1 MIQWTA
7 EQEKAISFQSQGELL
22 VSAAAGSGKTAVLTE
37 RILRTCLEGSAA
49 LSELAVMTF
58 TDKAAVHMRRALEKK
73 IHERLAETED
83 SAEKEK
89 LRELV
94 KELPLAQI
102 STIHAFCLRL
112 IREYRHEL
120 SDEKGELLLDGHFS
134 VISGE
139 DLAQLKEE
147 VLDDMLHEAYSA
159 VAALE
164 KERHDAVLGKKAE
177 PATEKTDAS
186 EVSSERRAEADSPG
200 RTETALP
207 ETWAGDG
214 LLAQISLMQE
224 AGRATWLDSFALLSD
239 LLSGDKSDQGFREAL
254 LDFVEFLS
262 SLPDP
267 RDFCR
272 EAMASLL
279 AEAQDFCSG
288 AAAAEALTNLRKAAL
303 RAAQA
308 QDEIE
313 ALPYFAE
320 LMSPPA
326 KKSSQEKLDF
336 QTFYPML
343 LGFIKDVLTS
353 SVLQAGSD
361 VMSVQAGVS
370 VGIPLTE
377 SAIPQCNEGSPLDT
391 PTQAQAAAS
400 PIAERLSPSAQA
412 VAQSQAFVAAADSDS
427 SARRKIWNS
436 AVDEGKALQ
445 NWKTLSRNAKNEEK
459 NEFRQNFYHG
469 FGPLLNLLGLP
480 FSEAICKEFGLE
492 TAGGLFSQTVEEI
505 EEAARDAL
513 PLSARFLELAL
524 LFQQELLRRKLKRR
538 QIDFSDQEH
547 LALRLLRQPKVA
559 AAVSG
564 RIKEILIDE
573 YQDSSLLQEAMIQ
586 AIGARQ
592 IYMVGDIKQSIY
604 RFRHADPSLFGSK
617 LETFVAAEKLG
628 EHKINAAEPEASE
641 RLGTQLLQRNG
652 VKLLLNKNFRSAPRL
667 LLWINRFFASFL
679 TKESGQIDYDES
691 QALQPGRELQK
702 LNEEERKKFEPRL
715 ELRFLLKDEGPETS
729 KENPEPVP
737 ALIPEPLQKANPR
750 ALALLDTLLDLR
762 KAGWSYGD
770 IAVLCRTNARC
781 EEARQVLESCGLPYA
796 MGLTKVLISSVELRL
811 LQQLVAHLANF
822 ARDFPLAAVL
832 RSSLHGEPFQEDELF
847 KIAAFR
853 HVETTDLCD
862 DKDELEGESLPSA
875 LRPQF
880 FERFLAYAESGED
893 RKLRARCQAYLE
905 QYWQWRQMASVLPLA
920 DLLTRIVEQSHWL
933 ERLSALPYAGQR
945 LNDWESFISWTE
957 EFERLHGPDLANF
970 ARSLNEIRTQNL
982 AVEGLSRSAEEA
994 DAVKILTEHNA
1005 KGLEFPVVILYDLS
1019 SSLRS
1024 PGARQNFFRYR
1035 AEEGLA
1041 QLYLK
1046 EQPDGLRLIE
1056 GARSR
1061 AFRLHEDFAERSEDF
1076 RLLYVAMTRAEE
1088 RLILLGSSQTTKI
1101 DALAGQ
1107 SEAAVEEGR
1116 KRGGATSRL
1125 ALPPDFAQGT
1135 DNEFSLLA
1143 AWAAGELPGLPEA
1156 LRDLPSRGSFSLVK
1170 EDFRVSGVT
1179 LTQLLAELSPKLLGT
1194 AGVSAEQ
1201 ETAAG
1206 TGEKQPSELLHALS
1220 EDRVYYPEMAADLLT
1235 LRELLSPRLPH
1246 EELLNVPSKLTV
1258 SALSEA
1264 EREMATSL
1272 SAPLE
1277 GEGRL
1282 LDREESPAEAVLYP
1296 EAMQEMALLLRRPN
1310 ASLCTKPTDLRAQ
1323 VIKGGAAYGTLMH
1336 RIFQHLPVGTLREAE
1351 LKGELPQAFEH
1362 FLKDELRLSALS
1374 EEESEFAAT
1383 ALPQIRSFLRSEL
1396 TEELAAAEQ
1405 KAEPAWRELPFTLA
1419 VPARGLADPEG
1430 EITLV
1435 QGMIDLAFRS
1445 RGEIVLL
1452 DYKSDRLQGSRAE
1465 RDAELLRRYRLQL
1478 ACYAEAIRRIQGQKV
1493 GRILLWLIREGRAVD
1508 FSQEIHSELLF

>member
-37 RILRTCLEGSAA
+37 RILRTCLEGRAA

-83 SAEKEK
+83 SAEIEK

-164 KERHDAVLGKKAE
+164 KERHDAALGKKAE
-177 PATEKTDAS
+177 PATGKIDVS
-186 EVSSERRAEADSPG
+186 EVSSEKRAEADSPG

-207 ETWAGDG
+207 ATWAGDG

-267 RDFCR
+267 RDFCH

-320 LMSPPA
+320 LMLPPA

-343 LGFIKDVLTS
+343 LGFINDVL
-353 SVLQAGSD
+353 
-361 VMSVQAGVS
+361 
-370 VGIPLTE
+370 
-377 SAIPQCNEGSPLDT
+377 NSP
-391 PTQAQAAAS
+391 
-400 PIAERLSPSAQA
+400 
-412 VAQSQAFVAAADSDS
+412 VAHSQASAEAADSN
-427 SARRKIWNS
+427 SAPRRNVWNS

-628 EHKINAAEPEASE
+628 EHKINAAEQEASE
-641 RLGTQLLQRNG
+641 RPVTQPLQRTG

-893 RKLRARCQAYLE
+893 RELRARCQAYLE

-1024 PGARQNFFRYR
+1024 PRARQNFFRYR

-1088 RLILLGSSQTTKI
+1088 RLILLGSGQTTKI

-1125 ALPPDFAQGT
+1125 ALPPEFAQRT

-1206 TGEKQPSELLHALS
+1206 TGDKQPSELLRALP
-1220 EDRVYYPEMAADLLT
+1220 EDRVYYPETAADLLT
-1235 LRELLSPRLPH
+1235 LRELLSPRLPR
-1246 EELLNVPSKLTV
+1246 EELMNVPSKLTV

-1264 EREMATSL
+1264 ERETAISL

-1383 ALPQIRSFLRSEL
+1383 ALPQIRSFLCSEL
-1396 TEELAAAEQ
+1396 AAEIAAAEQ

-1430 EITLV
+1430 EIALV

-1478 ACYAEAIRRIQGQKV
+1478 AYYAEAIRRIQGQKV

>member
-7 EQEKAISFQSQGELL
+7 EQEKAISFLSQGELL

-37 RILRTCLEGSAA
+37 RILRTCLEGRAA

-164 KERHDAVLGKKAE
+164 KERHDAALGKKAE

-186 EVSSERRAEADSPG
+186 EVSSERGAEADSPG
-200 RTETALP
+200 RTEMAP
-207 ETWAGDG
+207 PATWAGDG
-214 LLAQISLMQE
+214 LLAQMSLMQE

-272 EAMASLL
+272 EAMASLI

-343 LGFIKDVLTS
+343 LGFINDVL
-353 SVLQAGSD
+353 
-361 VMSVQAGVS
+361 
-370 VGIPLTE
+370 
-377 SAIPQCNEGSPLDT
+377 NSP
-391 PTQAQAAAS
+391 
-400 PIAERLSPSAQA
+400 
-412 VAQSQAFVAAADSDS
+412 VAHSQAFVAAADSDS

-459 NEFRQNFYHG
+459 NEFRQNFYQG

-628 EHKINAAEPEASE
+628 EHKINAAEQEASE
-641 RLGTQLLQRNG
+641 RPVTQPLQRTG

-880 FERFLAYAESGED
+880 FERFLAYAENGED
-893 RKLRARCQAYLE
+893 RELRARCQAYLE
-905 QYWQWRQMASVLPLA
+905 QYRQWRQMASVLPLA

-1024 PGARQNFFRYR
+1024 PRARQNFFRYR

-1088 RLILLGSSQTTKI
+1088 RLILLGSGQTTKI
-1101 DALAGQ
+1101 EELAGQ

-1116 KRGGATSRL
+1116 KRGGTTSRL
-1125 ALPPDFAQGT
+1125 ALTPEFAQGT
-1135 DNEFSLLA
+1135 DSEFSLLA
-1143 AWAAGELPGLPEA
+1143 AWASGEMPGLPEA
-1156 LRDLPSRGSFSLVK
+1156 LRELPSRGSFSLVK

-1201 ETAAG
+1201 ETAAEA
-1206 TGEKQPSELLHALS
+1206 GEKQPSELLYALS
-1220 EDRVYYPEMAADLLT
+1220 EDRVYYPETAADLLT

-1351 LKGELPQAFEH
+1351 LKGELPQAFER

-1396 TEELAAAEQ
+1396 AGELAAAEQ

-1452 DYKSDRLQGSRAE
+1452 DYKSDRLRGSRAE

-1478 ACYAEAIRRIQGQKV
+1478 ACYAEAIRCIQGQKV

>member
-37 RILRTCLEGSAA
+37 RILRTCLEGRAA

-58 TDKAAVHMRRALEKK
+58 TDKAAVHMRRALEKN

-83 SAEKEK
+83 SAEREK

-139 DLAQLKEE
+139 DLGQLKEE
-147 VLDDMLHEAYSA
+147 VLDDILHEAYSA

-164 KERHDAVLGKKAE
+164 KERHDAALGKKAE
-177 PATEKTDAS
+177 PATGKTDAC
-186 EVSSERRAEADSPG
+186 EVSSERGAEADSPG
-200 RTETALP
+200 RTEMAP
-207 ETWAGDG
+207 PATWAGDG

-272 EAMASLL
+272 EAMASLI

-343 LGFIKDVLTS
+343 LGFINDVL
-353 SVLQAGSD
+353 
-361 VMSVQAGVS
+361 
-370 VGIPLTE
+370 
-377 SAIPQCNEGSPLDT
+377 NSP
-391 PTQAQAAAS
+391 
-400 PIAERLSPSAQA
+400 
-412 VAQSQAFVAAADSDS
+412 VAHSQASAAAADSDS

-459 NEFRQNFYHG
+459 NEFRQNFYQG

-628 EHKINAAEPEASE
+628 EHKINAAEQEASE
-641 RLGTQLLQRNG
+641 RPVTQPLQRTG

-893 RKLRARCQAYLE
+893 RELRARCQAYLE

-1019 SSLRS
+1019 SSLRR

-1101 DALAGQ
+1101 EELAGQ

-1220 EDRVYYPEMAADLLT
+1220 EDRVYYPETAADLLT

-1264 EREMATSL
+1264 ERETATSL

-1452 DYKSDRLQGSRAE
+1452 DYKSDRLRGSRAE

>member
-1 MIQWTA
+1 MIAWTA

-37 RILRTCLEGSAA
+37 RILRTCLEGKAA

-83 SAEKEK
+83 SAEREK

-134 VISGE
+134 VISDE
-139 DLAQLKEE
+139 ELAQLKEE
-147 VLDDMLHEAYSA
+147 VLDDILHEAYSA

-164 KERHDAVLGKKAE
+164 KERHDAAAGEKAVTATGKLE
-177 PATEKTDAS
+177 IS
-186 EVSSERRAEADSPG
+186 EISSERSTEADSPG

-207 ETWAGDG
+207 ATWAEDG
-214 LLAQISLMQE
+214 LLAQMNLMQE
-224 AGRATWLDSFALLSD
+224 AGREAWLDSFALLSD
-239 LLSGDKSDQGFREAL
+239 LLSSDKSDQGFRETIL
-254 LDFVEFLS
+254 NFVEFLS
-262 SLPDP
+262 SLPDSGV
-267 RDFCR
+267 FCR
-272 EAMASLL
+272 EAMASLR

-288 AAAAEALTNLRKAAL
+288 AAAGEALTNLRQVAL

-320 LMSPPA
+320 LMSPPV
-326 KKSSQEKLDF
+326 KKTSQEKLAF
-336 QTFYPML
+336 QTCYPML
-343 LGFIKDVLTS
+343 IGFINDVL
-353 SVLQAGSD
+353 
-361 VMSVQAGVS
+361 
-370 VGIPLTE
+370 
-377 SAIPQCNEGSPLDT
+377 NSP
-391 PTQAQAAAS
+391 
-400 PIAERLSPSAQA
+400 
-412 VAQSQAFVAAADSDS
+412 VARSQASAAAADSNS
-427 SARRKIWNS
+427 AARRKVWNS
-436 AVDEGKALQ
+436 AVAKGKALQ

-459 NEFRQNFYHG
+459 NEFRQNFYQG
-469 FGPLLNLLGLP
+469 FGPLLNFLGLP
-480 FSEAICKEFGLE
+480 FSDGICKEFGLE
-492 TAGGLFSQTVEEI
+492 KNDSLFSQTVEEI
-505 EEAARDAL
+505 EKEAREAL
-513 PLSARFLELAL
+513 PLAARFLELAL

-547 LALRLLRQPKVA
+547 FALRLLRQPKVA

-586 AIGARQ
+586 AIGARN

-604 RFRHADPSLFGSK
+604 RFRHADPSLFGGK
-617 LETFVAAEKLG
+617 LEVFRPADQAGDNRKNTAES
-628 EHKINAAEPEASE
+628 EASE
-641 RLGTQLLQRNG
+641 RPAALPLQEAG

-702 LNEEERKKFEPRL
+702 LNEEDRKKFEPRL
-715 ELRFLLKDEGPETS
+715 ELRFLLKDEGPEPS
-729 KENPEPVP
+729 GKNPESVSR
-737 ALIPEPLQKANPR
+737 LIPESLQKANPR
-750 ALALLDTLLDLR
+750 VLTLLDTLLDLR
-762 KAGWSYGD
+762 EAGWSYGD

-796 MGLTKVLISSVELRL
+796 MGLTKVLLSSVELRL

-853 HVETTDLCD
+853 HVETTDLFETAD
-862 DKDELEGESLPSA
+862 GNESEPLSSA
-875 LRPQF
+875 LRPKF
-880 FERFLAYAESGED
+880 FERFLDYAESGED
-893 RKLRARCQAYLE
+893 RELRGRCRAYLE
-905 QYWQWRQMASVLPLA
+905 QYQQWRQMASVLPLA

-970 ARSLNEIRTQNL
+970 ARSLNEIRTQKL
-982 AVEGLSRSAEEA
+982 DVKGLSRSAEET

-1019 SSLRS
+1019 SSSGS
-1024 PGARQNFFRYR
+1024 PRASQNFFRYR

-1046 EQPDGLRLIE
+1046 EEPEGLRLIE

-1061 AFRLHEDFAERSEDF
+1061 AFRQHEAFARRSEDF

-1088 RLILLGSSQTTKI
+1088 RLILLGSEETTKI
-1101 DALAGQ
+1101 EDLAGQ
-1107 SEAAVEEGR
+1107 SEAAVEESR
-1116 KRGGATSRL
+1116 KLSGAASPFL
-1125 ALPPDFAQGT
+1125 LLPDFVQGT

-1143 AWAAGELPGLPEA
+1143 AWVSGEMPGLPEA
-1156 LRDLPSRGSFSLVK
+1156 LRELPEKEAFCLEK
-1170 EDFRVSGVT
+1170 EDFRVSGMT
-1179 LTQLLAELSPKLLGT
+1179 LTQLLAKLSPKLPGA

-1201 ETAAG
+1201 KTTEEA
-1206 TGEKQPSELLHALS
+1206 GEKQPSEFLRALP
-1220 EDRVYYPEMAADLLT
+1220 EDRVYYPETAVDLFT
-1235 LRELLSPRLPH
+1235 LKDLLSPRLPH
-1246 EELLNVPSKLTV
+1246 EDLMNVPSKLTV
-1258 SALSEA
+1258 SVLSEA
-1264 EREMATSL
+1264 ERETATSL

-1282 LDREESPAEAVLYP
+1282 LDREESPAEAALYP
-1296 EAMQEMALLLRRPN
+1296 EAMQEMALLLRRPGV
-1310 ASLCTKPTDLRAQ
+1310 KPNTAKRL
-1323 VIKGGAAYGTLMH
+1323 GGAAFGTLMH
-1336 RIFQHLPVGTLREAE
+1336 RIFQHLPVGALREAE
-1351 LKGELPQAFEH
+1351 LKGELPQAFER
-1362 FLKDELRLSALS
+1362 FLMEELRLSALS
-1374 EEESEFAAT
+1374 EEESEFAVT

-1396 TEELAAAEQ
+1396 AEELADAEQ
-1405 KAEPAWRELPFTLA
+1405 EAEPAWRELPFTLA

-1452 DYKSDRLQGSRAE
+1452 DYKSDRLQGSRVE

-1478 ACYAEAIRRIQGQKV
+1478 AYYAEAIRRIQGQKV
-1493 GRILLWLIREGRAVD
+1493 GRILLWLIREGRVVD
-1508 FSQEIHSELLF
+1508 FSQELHSEPLF

>member
-37 RILRTCLEGSAA
+37 RILRTCLEGRAA

-83 SAEKEK
+83 SAEIEK

-147 VLDDMLHEAYSA
+147 VLDDILHEAYSA

-164 KERHDAVLGKKAE
+164 KERHDAASWKKAE
-177 PATEKTDAS
+177 AATGKTEIS
-186 EVSSERRAEADSPG
+186 EVSSEKRAEADSPG
-200 RTETALP
+200 RTEMAP
-207 ETWAGDG
+207 PATWAGDG
-214 LLAQISLMQE
+214 LLAQMSLMQE

-343 LGFIKDVLTS
+343 LGFINDVL
-353 SVLQAGSD
+353 
-361 VMSVQAGVS
+361 
-370 VGIPLTE
+370 
-377 SAIPQCNEGSPLDT
+377 NSP
-391 PTQAQAAAS
+391 
-400 PIAERLSPSAQA
+400 
-412 VAQSQAFVAAADSDS
+412 VAHSQAFVAAADSDS

-459 NEFRQNFYHG
+459 NEFRQNFYQG

-628 EHKINAAEPEASE
+628 EHKINAAEQEASE
-641 RLGTQLLQRNG
+641 RPVIQPLQRTG

-796 MGLTKVLISSVELRL
+796 MGLTKILISSVELRL

-853 HVETTDLCD
+853 QVETTDLCD
-862 DKDELEGESLPSA
+862 DKDEREGESLPSA

-880 FERFLAYAESGED
+880 FERFLAYAASGED
-893 RKLRARCQAYLE
+893 RELRARCQAYLE
-905 QYWQWRQMASVLPLA
+905 QYWQWRKMASVLPLA

-1019 SSLRS
+1019 SSLRR

-1088 RLILLGSSQTTKI
+1088 RLILLGSGQTTKI
-1101 DALAGQ
+1101 EELAGQ

-1125 ALPPDFAQGT
+1125 ALPPEFAQRT

-1143 AWAAGELPGLPEA
+1143 AWAAGEMPGLPEA

-1220 EDRVYYPEMAADLLT
+1220 EDRVYYPETAADLLT

-1264 EREMATSL
+1264 ERETATSL

-1452 DYKSDRLQGSRAE
+1452 DYKSDRLRGSRAE

>member
-37 RILRTCLEGSAA
+37 RILRTCLEGRAA

-83 SAEKEK
+83 SAEREK

-120 SDEKGELLLDGHFS
+120 SDEKGELLLGGHFS

-164 KERHDAVLGKKAE
+164 KERHDAALGKKAE
-177 PATEKTDAS
+177 PATEKTDPS
-186 EVSSERRAEADSPG
+186 EVSSEKRAEADSPG
-200 RTETALP
+200 RTEMAP
-207 ETWAGDG
+207 PATWAGDG
-214 LLAQISLMQE
+214 LLAQMSLMQE

-343 LGFIKDVLTS
+343 LGFINDVL
-353 SVLQAGSD
+353 
-361 VMSVQAGVS
+361 
-370 VGIPLTE
+370 
-377 SAIPQCNEGSPLDT
+377 NSP
-391 PTQAQAAAS
+391 
-400 PIAERLSPSAQA
+400 
-412 VAQSQAFVAAADSDS
+412 VAHSQAFVAAADSDS

-459 NEFRQNFYHG
+459 NEFRQNFYQG

-628 EHKINAAEPEASE
+628 EHKINAAEQEASE
-641 RLGTQLLQRNG
+641 RPVIQPLQRTG

-796 MGLTKVLISSVELRL
+796 MGLTKILISSVELRL

-862 DKDELEGESLPSA
+862 DKDEREGESLPSA

-880 FERFLAYAESGED
+880 FERFLAYAASGED
-893 RKLRARCQAYLE
+893 RELRARCQAYLE

-1019 SSLRS
+1019 SSLRR

-1088 RLILLGSSQTTKI
+1088 RLILLGSGQTTKI
-1101 DALAGQ
+1101 EELAGQ

-1179 LTQLLAELSPKLLGT
+1179 LTQLLAELSPKLLRT

-1206 TGEKQPSELLHALS
+1206 AGEKQPSELIPALP
-1220 EDRVYYPEMAADLLT
+1220 EDRVYYPETAADLLT
-1235 LRELLSPRLPH
+1235 LRELISPRLPH
-1246 EELLNVPSKLTV
+1246 EELMNVPSKLTV

-1264 EREMATSL
+1264 ERETATSL

-1452 DYKSDRLQGSRAE
+1452 DYKSDRLRGSRAE

>member
-1 MIQWTA
+1 
-7 EQEKAISFQSQGELL
+7 
-22 VSAAAGSGKTAVLTE
+22 
-37 RILRTCLEGSAA
+37 
-49 LSELAVMTF
+49 
-58 TDKAAVHMRRALEKK
+58 
-73 IHERLAETED
+73 
-83 SAEKEK
+83 
-89 LRELV
+89 
-94 KELPLAQI
+94 
-102 STIHAFCLRL
+102 
-112 IREYRHEL
+112 
-120 SDEKGELLLDGHFS
+120 
-134 VISGE
+134 
-139 DLAQLKEE
+139 
-147 VLDDMLHEAYSA
+147 
-159 VAALE
+159 
-164 KERHDAVLGKKAE
+164 
-177 PATEKTDAS
+177 
-186 EVSSERRAEADSPG
+186 
-200 RTETALP
+200 
-207 ETWAGDG
+207 
-214 LLAQISLMQE
+214 
-224 AGRATWLDSFALLSD
+224 
-239 LLSGDKSDQGFREAL
+239 
-254 LDFVEFLS
+254 
-262 SLPDP
+262 
-267 RDFCR
+267 
-272 EAMASLL
+272 
-279 AEAQDFCSG
+279 
-288 AAAAEALTNLRKAAL
+288 
-303 RAAQA
+303 
-308 QDEIE
+308 
-313 ALPYFAE
+313 
-320 LMSPPA
+320 
-326 KKSSQEKLDF
+326 
-336 QTFYPML
+336 
-343 LGFIKDVLTS
+343 
-353 SVLQAGSD
+353 
-361 VMSVQAGVS
+361 
-370 VGIPLTE
+370 
-377 SAIPQCNEGSPLDT
+377 
-391 PTQAQAAAS
+391 
-400 PIAERLSPSAQA
+400 
-412 VAQSQAFVAAADSDS
+412 
-427 SARRKIWNS
+427 
-436 AVDEGKALQ
+436 
-445 NWKTLSRNAKNEEK
+445 
-459 NEFRQNFYHG
+459 
-469 FGPLLNLLGLP
+469 
-480 FSEAICKEFGLE
+480 
-492 TAGGLFSQTVEEI
+492 
-505 EEAARDAL
+505 
-513 PLSARFLELAL
+513 
-524 LFQQELLRRKLKRR
+524 
-538 QIDFSDQEH
+538 
-547 LALRLLRQPKVA
+547 
-559 AAVSG
+559 
-564 RIKEILIDE
+564 
-573 YQDSSLLQEAMIQ
+573 
-586 AIGARQ
+586 
-592 IYMVGDIKQSIY
+592 
-604 RFRHADPSLFGSK
+604 
-617 LETFVAAEKLG
+617 
-628 EHKINAAEPEASE
+628 
-641 RLGTQLLQRNG
+641 
-652 VKLLLNKNFRSAPRL
+652 
-667 LLWINRFFASFL
+667 
-679 TKESGQIDYDES
+679 
-691 QALQPGRELQK
+691 
-702 LNEEERKKFEPRL
+702 
-715 ELRFLLKDEGPETS
+715 
-729 KENPEPVP
+729 
-737 ALIPEPLQKANPR
+737 
-750 ALALLDTLLDLR
+750 
-762 KAGWSYGD
+762 
-770 IAVLCRTNARC
+770 
-781 EEARQVLESCGLPYA
+781 

-893 RKLRARCQAYLE
+893 RELRARCQAYLE

-1019 SSLRS
+1019 SSLRR

-1088 RLILLGSSQTTKI
+1088 RLILLGSGQTTKI
-1101 DALAGQ
+1101 EELAGQ

-1125 ALPPDFAQGT
+1125 ALPPEFAQRT

-1143 AWAAGELPGLPEA
+1143 AWAAGEMPGLPEA

-1220 EDRVYYPEMAADLLT
+1220 EDRVYYPETAADLLT

-1246 EELLNVPSKLTV
+1246 EELMNVPSKLTV

-1264 EREMATSL
+1264 ERETAISL

-1282 LDREESPAEAVLYP
+1282 LDREESPVEAALYP

-1351 LKGELPQAFEH
+1351 LKGELPQAFER

-1383 ALPQIRSFLRSEL
+1383 ALLQIRSFLRSEL
-1396 TEELAAAEQ
+1396 AGELAAAEQ

-1452 DYKSDRLQGSRAE
+1452 DYKSDRLRGSRAE

>member
-37 RILRTCLEGSAA
+37 RILRTCLEGRAA

-139 DLAQLKEE
+139 DLTQLKEE

-164 KERHDAVLGKKAE
+164 KERHDAALGKKAE

-186 EVSSERRAEADSPG
+186 EVSSEKRAKADSPG

-207 ETWAGDG
+207 ATWAKDG
-214 LLAQISLMQE
+214 LLAQMSLMQE
-224 AGRATWLDSFALLSD
+224 AGRETWLDSFALLSD

-267 RDFCR
+267 KDFCR
-272 EAMASLL
+272 EAMASLR

-288 AAAAEALTNLRKAAL
+288 AAAAEALMNLRKAAL

-308 QDEIE
+308 RDKIE
-313 ALPYFAE
+313 ALPYFTE

-343 LGFIKDVLTS
+343 LGFINDVL
-353 SVLQAGSD
+353 
-361 VMSVQAGVS
+361 
-370 VGIPLTE
+370 
-377 SAIPQCNEGSPLDT
+377 NSP
-391 PTQAQAAAS
+391 
-400 PIAERLSPSAQA
+400 
-412 VAQSQAFVAAADSDS
+412 VAHSQAFVAAADSDS

-459 NEFRQNFYHG
+459 NEFRQNFYQG

-492 TAGGLFSQTVEEI
+492 TAGGLFSQTIEEI

-524 LFQQELLRRKLKRR
+524 LFQKELLRRKLKRR

-628 EHKINAAEPEASE
+628 EHKINAAEQEASE
-641 RLGTQLLQRNG
+641 RPVTQPLQRTG

-702 LNEEERKKFEPRL
+702 LNEEERKKFEPRF

-893 RKLRARCQAYLE
+893 RELRARCQAYLE

-1019 SSLRS
+1019 SSLRR

-1088 RLILLGSSQTTKI
+1088 RLILLGSGQTTKI
-1101 DALAGQ
+1101 EELAGQ

-1125 ALPPDFAQGT
+1125 ALPPEFAQGT

-1156 LRDLPSRGSFSLVK
+1156 LRDLPSRGTFYLVK

-1220 EDRVYYPEMAADLLT
+1220 EDRVYYPETAVDLLT

-1246 EELLNVPSKLTV
+1246 EEFLNVPSKLTV

-1264 EREMATSL
+1264 ERETATSL

-1310 ASLCTKPTDLRAQ
+1310 ASLCTKLTDLRAQ

-1351 LKGELPQAFEH
+1351 LKGELPQAFDR

-1396 TEELAAAEQ
+1396 AEELAAAEQ

-1445 RGEIVLL
+1445 RGEIVLI

-1508 FSQEIHSELLF
+1508 FSQEIYSEQLF

>member
-37 RILRTCLEGSAA
+37 RILRTCLEGRAA

-83 SAEKEK
+83 SAEIEK

-164 KERHDAVLGKKAE
+164 KERHDAASWKKAE
-177 PATEKTDAS
+177 AATGKTEIS
-186 EVSSERRAEADSPG
+186 EVSSEKRAEADSPG
-200 RTETALP
+200 RTEMAP
-207 ETWAGDG
+207 PATWAGDG
-214 LLAQISLMQE
+214 LLAQMSLMQE

-239 LLSGDKSDQGFREAL
+239 LLSGDKSDQDFREAL

-343 LGFIKDVLTS
+343 LGFINDVL
-353 SVLQAGSD
+353 
-361 VMSVQAGVS
+361 
-370 VGIPLTE
+370 
-377 SAIPQCNEGSPLDT
+377 NSP
-391 PTQAQAAAS
+391 
-400 PIAERLSPSAQA
+400 
-412 VAQSQAFVAAADSDS
+412 VAHSQAFVAAADSDS

-459 NEFRQNFYHG
+459 NEFRQNFYQG
-469 FGPLLNLLGLP
+469 FGPLLNFLGLP
-480 FSEAICKEFGLE
+480 FSDGICKEFGLE
-492 TAGGLFSQTVEEI
+492 KTDSLFSQTVEEI
-505 EEAARDAL
+505 EKAAREAL

-547 LALRLLRQPKVA
+547 LALHLLRQPKVA

-586 AIGARQ
+586 AIGARN

-604 RFRHADPSLFGSK
+604 RFRHADPSLFGGK
-617 LETFVAAEKLG
+617 LEAFRPADQAGDKRKTTAES
-628 EHKINAAEPEASE
+628 EASE
-641 RLGTQLLQRNG
+641 RPAAQPLQEAG

-679 TKESGQIDYDES
+679 TKESGQIYYDES

-702 LNEEERKKFEPRL
+702 LNEEDRKKFEPRL
-715 ELRFLLKDEGPETS
+715 ELRFLLKDEGPEIS

-762 KAGWSYGD
+762 EAGWSYGD

-781 EEARQVLESCGLPYA
+781 EETRQVLESCGLPYA
-796 MGLTKVLISSVELRL
+796 MGITKVLLSSVELRL

-893 RKLRARCQAYLE
+893 RELRARCQAYLE

-957 EFERLHGPDLANF
+957 EFESLHGPDLANF

-1019 SSLRS
+1019 SSLRR

-1088 RLILLGSSQTTKI
+1088 RLILLGSEQ
-1101 DALAGQ
+1101 ARMCEELAGQ
-1107 SEAAVEEGR
+1107 SEAAVEESR
-1116 KRGGATSRL
+1116 KLSGAASL
-1125 ALPPDFAQGT
+1125 FVLSPDFVQGT

-1143 AWAAGELPGLPEA
+1143 AWASRELPGLPEA
-1156 LRDLPSRGSFSLVK
+1156 LRELPEKEAFCLEK
-1170 EDFRVSGVT
+1170 EDFRVSGMT
-1179 LTQLLAELSPKLLGT
+1179 LTQLLAKLSPKLPVA

-1201 ETAAG
+1201 KTTEEA
-1206 TGEKQPSELLHALS
+1206 GEKQPSELLRALP
-1220 EDRVYYPEMAADLLT
+1220 EDRVYYPETAVDLFT
-1235 LRELLSPRLPH
+1235 LKDLLSPRLPH
-1246 EELLNVPSKLTV
+1246 EELMNVPSKLTV
-1258 SALSEA
+1258 SVLSEA
-1264 EREMATSL
+1264 ERETATSL

-1282 LDREESPAEAVLYP
+1282 LDREESPAEAALYP
-1296 EAMQEMALLLRRPN
+1296 EAMQEMALLLRRPGVKAN
-1310 ASLCTKPTDLRAQ
+1310 TAKRL
-1323 VIKGGAAYGTLMH
+1323 GGAAYGTLMH
-1336 RIFQHLPVGTLREAE
+1336 RVFQHLPVGILREAE
-1351 LKGELPQAFEH
+1351 LKGELPQAFDR

-1383 ALPQIRSFLRSEL
+1383 ALPQIRGFLRSEL
-1396 TEELAAAEQ
+1396 AEELAAAEQ

-1452 DYKSDRLQGSRAE
+1452 DYKSDRLRGSRAE

>member
-37 RILRTCLEGSAA
+37 RILRTCLEGRAA

-83 SAEKEK
+83 SAEREK

-120 SDEKGELLLDGHFS
+120 SDEKGELLLGGHFS

-147 VLDDMLHEAYSA
+147 VLDDILHEAYSA

-164 KERHDAVLGKKAE
+164 KERHDAASWKKAE
-177 PATEKTDAS
+177 AATGKTEIS
-186 EVSSERRAEADSPG
+186 EVSSEKRAEADSPG
-200 RTETALP
+200 RTEMAP
-207 ETWAGDG
+207 PATWAGDG
-214 LLAQISLMQE
+214 LLAQMSLMQE

-343 LGFIKDVLTS
+343 LGFINDVLTS

-377 SAIPQCNEGSPLDT
+377 SAIPQCNEGSSFQ
-391 PTQAQAAAS
+391 TQAS
-400 PIAERLSPSAQA
+400 
-412 VAQSQAFVAAADSDS
+412 V
-427 SARRKIWNS
+427 ARRKVWNS

-459 NEFRQNFYHG
+459 NEFRQIFYQG

-492 TAGGLFSQTVEEI
+492 TACGLFSQTVEEI

-628 EHKINAAEPEASE
+628 EHKINAAEQEASE
-641 RLGTQLLQRNG
+641 RPVTQPLQRTG

-905 QYWQWRQMASVLPLA
+905 QYWQWRQMASVLPLT

-945 LNDWESFISWTE
+945 LNDWESFISWTK

-1019 SSLRS
+1019 SSLRR
-1024 PGARQNFFRYR
+1024 PGASQNFFRYR

-1088 RLILLGSSQTTKI
+1088 RLILLGSSQTTKVEE
-1101 DALAGQ
+1101 LAGQ

-1116 KRGGATSRL
+1116 KRGGTTSRL
-1125 ALPPDFAQGT
+1125 ALTPEFAQRT

-1143 AWAAGELPGLPEA
+1143 AWASGEMPGLPEA
-1156 LRDLPSRGSFSLVK
+1156 LCELPSRGSFSLVK

-1220 EDRVYYPEMAADLLT
+1220 EDRVYYPETAVDLLT

-1264 EREMATSL
+1264 ERETATSL

-1336 RIFQHLPVGTLREAE
+1336 RIFQHLPVGTLRESE
-1351 LKGELPQAFEH
+1351 LKGELPQAFER

-1396 TEELAAAEQ
+1396 AGELAAAEQ

-1452 DYKSDRLQGSRAE
+1452 DYKSDRLQGSRAQ

>member
-37 RILRTCLEGSAA
+37 RILRTCLEGRAA

-83 SAEKEK
+83 SAEIEK

-164 KERHDAVLGKKAE
+164 KERHDAALGKKAE

-343 LGFIKDVLTS
+343 LGFINDVL
-353 SVLQAGSD
+353 
-361 VMSVQAGVS
+361 
-370 VGIPLTE
+370 
-377 SAIPQCNEGSPLDT
+377 NSP
-391 PTQAQAAAS
+391 
-400 PIAERLSPSAQA
+400 
-412 VAQSQAFVAAADSDS
+412 VAHSQAFVAAADSDS

-459 NEFRQNFYHG
+459 NEFRQNFYQG

-505 EEAARDAL
+505 EEAAWDAL

-586 AIGARQ
+586 AIGARN

-604 RFRHADPSLFGSK
+604 RFRHADPSLFGGK
-617 LETFVAAEKLG
+617 LEVFRPADQAGDNRKNTAES
-628 EHKINAAEPEASE
+628 EASE
-641 RLGTQLLQRNG
+641 RPAALPLQEAG
-652 VKLLLNKNFRSAPRL
+652 VKLLLNKNFRSASRL
-667 LLWINRFFASFL
+667 LFWINRFFASFL

-893 RKLRARCQAYLE
+893 RELRARCQAYLE

-1206 TGEKQPSELLHALS
+1206 TGEKQPSELIHALS

-1264 EREMATSL
+1264 KREMATSL

-1351 LKGELPQAFEH
+1351 LKGELPQAFER

-1396 TEELAAAEQ
+1396 AGELAAAEQ

-1452 DYKSDRLQGSRAE
+1452 DYKSDRLRGSRAE

>member
-37 RILRTCLEGSAA
+37 RILRTCLEGRAA

-83 SAEKEK
+83 SAEIEK

-164 KERHDAVLGKKAE
+164 KERHDAASWKKAE
-177 PATEKTDAS
+177 AATGKTEIS
-186 EVSSERRAEADSPG
+186 EVSSEKRAEADSPG
-200 RTETALP
+200 RTEMAP
-207 ETWAGDG
+207 PATWAGDG
-214 LLAQISLMQE
+214 LLAQMSLMQE

-239 LLSGDKSDQGFREAL
+239 LLSGDKSDQDFREAL

-343 LGFIKDVLTS
+343 LGFINDVL
-353 SVLQAGSD
+353 
-361 VMSVQAGVS
+361 
-370 VGIPLTE
+370 
-377 SAIPQCNEGSPLDT
+377 NSP
-391 PTQAQAAAS
+391 
-400 PIAERLSPSAQA
+400 
-412 VAQSQAFVAAADSDS
+412 VAHSQAFVAAADSDS

-459 NEFRQNFYHG
+459 NEFRQNFYQG

-628 EHKINAAEPEASE
+628 EHKINAAEQEASE
-641 RLGTQLLQRNG
+641 RPVTQPLQRTS

-667 LLWINRFFASFL
+667 LFWINRFFASFL

-702 LNEEERKKFEPRL
+702 RNEEERKKFEPRL

-893 RKLRARCQAYLE
+893 RELRARCQAYLE

-957 EFERLHGPDLANF
+957 EFESLHGPDLANF

-1019 SSLRS
+1019 SSLRR

-1088 RLILLGSSQTTKI
+1088 RLILLGSGQTTKI
-1101 DALAGQ
+1101 EELAGQ

-1125 ALPPDFAQGT
+1125 ALPPEFAQRT

-1143 AWAAGELPGLPEA
+1143 AWAAGEMPGLPEA

-1220 EDRVYYPEMAADLLT
+1220 EDRVYYPETAADLLT

-1282 LDREESPAEAVLYP
+1282 LDREESPAEAALYP

-1351 LKGELPQAFEH
+1351 LKGELPQAFER

-1396 TEELAAAEQ
+1396 AGELAAAEQ

-1452 DYKSDRLQGSRAE
+1452 DYKSDRLRGSRAE

>member
-37 RILRTCLEGSAA
+37 RILRTCLEGRAA

-164 KERHDAVLGKKAE
+164 KERHDAALGKKAE

-186 EVSSERRAEADSPG
+186 EVSSEKRAEADSPG
-200 RTETALP
+200 RTEMAP
-207 ETWAGDG
+207 PATWAGDG
-214 LLAQISLMQE
+214 LLAQMSLMQE

-343 LGFIKDVLTS
+343 LGFINDVL
-353 SVLQAGSD
+353 
-361 VMSVQAGVS
+361 
-370 VGIPLTE
+370 
-377 SAIPQCNEGSPLDT
+377 NSP
-391 PTQAQAAAS
+391 
-400 PIAERLSPSAQA
+400 
-412 VAQSQAFVAAADSDS
+412 VAHSQAFVAAADSDS

-459 NEFRQNFYHG
+459 NEFRQNFYQG

-573 YQDSSLLQEAMIQ
+573 YQDSSFLQEAMIQ

-628 EHKINAAEPEASE
+628 EHKINAAEQEASE
-641 RLGTQLLQRNG
+641 RPVTQPLQRTG

-796 MGLTKVLISSVELRL
+796 MGLTKVLLSSVELRL
-811 LQQLVAHLANF
+811 LQQFVAHLANF

-853 HVETTDLCD
+853 QVETTDLSD
-862 DKDELEGESLPSA
+862 TADRNESEPLPSA

-893 RKLRARCQAYLE
+893 RELRARCQAYLE
-905 QYWQWRQMASVLPLA
+905 QYRQWRQMASVLPLA

-1024 PGARQNFFRYR
+1024 PRARQNFFRYR

-1088 RLILLGSSQTTKI
+1088 RLILLGSGQTTKI
-1101 DALAGQ
+1101 EELAGQ

-1116 KRGGATSRL
+1116 KRGGTTSRL
-1125 ALPPDFAQGT
+1125 ALTPEFAQGT
-1135 DNEFSLLA
+1135 DSEFSLLA
-1143 AWAAGELPGLPEA
+1143 AWASGEMPGLPEA
-1156 LRDLPSRGSFSLVK
+1156 LRELPSRGSFSLVK

-1179 LTQLLAELSPKLLGT
+1179 LTQHLAELSPKLLGT

-1201 ETAAG
+1201 ETAAEA
-1206 TGEKQPSELLHALS
+1206 GEKQPSELLYALS
-1220 EDRVYYPEMAADLLT
+1220 EDRVYYPETAADLLT

-1351 LKGELPQAFEH
+1351 LKGELPQAFER

-1396 TEELAAAEQ
+1396 AGELAAAEQ

-1452 DYKSDRLQGSRAE
+1452 DYKSDRLRGSRAE

>member
-37 RILRTCLEGSAA
+37 RILRTCLEGRAA

-83 SAEKEK
+83 SAEIEK

-164 KERHDAVLGKKAE
+164 KERHDAASWKKAE
-177 PATEKTDAS
+177 AATGKTEIS
-186 EVSSERRAEADSPG
+186 EVSSEKRAEADSPG
-200 RTETALP
+200 RTEMAP
-207 ETWAGDG
+207 PATWAGDG
-214 LLAQISLMQE
+214 LLAQMSLMQE

-343 LGFIKDVLTS
+343 LGFINDVL
-353 SVLQAGSD
+353 
-361 VMSVQAGVS
+361 
-370 VGIPLTE
+370 
-377 SAIPQCNEGSPLDT
+377 NSP
-391 PTQAQAAAS
+391 
-400 PIAERLSPSAQA
+400 
-412 VAQSQAFVAAADSDS
+412 VAHSQAFVAAADSDS

-459 NEFRQNFYHG
+459 NEFRQNFYQG

-628 EHKINAAEPEASE
+628 EHKINAAEQEASE
-641 RLGTQLLQRNG
+641 RPVTQPLQRTG

-893 RKLRARCQAYLE
+893 RELRARCQAYLE

-1019 SSLRS
+1019 SSLRR

-1088 RLILLGSSQTTKI
+1088 RLILLGSGQTTKI
-1101 DALAGQ
+1101 EELAGQ

-1125 ALPPDFAQGT
+1125 ALPPEFAQRT

-1143 AWAAGELPGLPEA
+1143 AWAAGEMPGLPEA

-1220 EDRVYYPEMAADLLT
+1220 EDRVYYPETAADLLT

-1282 LDREESPAEAVLYP
+1282 LDREESPAEAALYP

-1351 LKGELPQAFEH
+1351 LKGELPQAFER

-1396 TEELAAAEQ
+1396 AGELAAAEQ

-1452 DYKSDRLQGSRAE
+1452 DYKSDRLRGSRAE
-1465 RDAELLRRYRLQL
+1465 RDAELLRRYRMQL

>member
-37 RILRTCLEGSAA
+37 RILRTCLEGRAA

-58 TDKAAVHMRRALEKK
+58 TDKAAVHMRRALEKN

-83 SAEKEK
+83 SAEREK

-139 DLAQLKEE
+139 DLGQLKEE
-147 VLDDMLHEAYSA
+147 VLDDILHEAYSA

-164 KERHDAVLGKKAE
+164 KERHDAALGKKAE
-177 PATEKTDAS
+177 PATGKTDAC
-186 EVSSERRAEADSPG
+186 EVSSERGAEADSPG
-200 RTETALP
+200 RTEMAP
-207 ETWAGDG
+207 PATWAGDG

-272 EAMASLL
+272 EAMASLI

-303 RAAQA
+303 RAARA

-343 LGFIKDVLTS
+343 LGFINDVL
-353 SVLQAGSD
+353 
-361 VMSVQAGVS
+361 
-370 VGIPLTE
+370 
-377 SAIPQCNEGSPLDT
+377 NSP
-391 PTQAQAAAS
+391 
-400 PIAERLSPSAQA
+400 
-412 VAQSQAFVAAADSDS
+412 VAHSQASAAAADSDS

-459 NEFRQNFYHG
+459 NEFRQNFYQG

-628 EHKINAAEPEASE
+628 EHKINAAEQEASE
-641 RLGTQLLQRNG
+641 RPVTQPLQRTG

-893 RKLRARCQAYLE
+893 RELRARCQAYLE

-1019 SSLRS
+1019 SSLRR

-1101 DALAGQ
+1101 EELAGQ

-1220 EDRVYYPEMAADLLT
+1220 EDRVYYPETAADLLT

-1264 EREMATSL
+1264 ERETATSL

-1452 DYKSDRLQGSRAE
+1452 DYKSDRLRGSRAE

>member
-37 RILRTCLEGSAA
+37 RILRTCLEGRAA

-83 SAEKEK
+83 SAEREK

-120 SDEKGELLLDGHFS
+120 SDEKGELLLGGHFS

-164 KERHDAVLGKKAE
+164 KERHDAASWKKAE
-177 PATEKTDAS
+177 AATGKTEIS
-186 EVSSERRAEADSPG
+186 EVSSEKRAEADSPG
-200 RTETALP
+200 RTEMAP
-207 ETWAGDG
+207 PATWAGDG
-214 LLAQISLMQE
+214 LLAQMSLMQE

-313 ALPYFAE
+313 ALRYFAE

-343 LGFIKDVLTS
+343 LGFINDVLTS
-353 SVLQAGSD
+353 PVLQAGSD

-370 VGIPLTE
+370 MEIPLTG
-377 SAIPQCNEGSPLDT
+377 SAIPQRNEGSSFQIRT
-391 PTQAQAAAS
+391 ST
-400 PIAERLSPSAQA
+400 LSQTSA
-412 VAQSQAFVAAADSDS
+412 
-427 SARRKIWNS
+427 ARREVWNS
-436 AVDEGKALQ
+436 AVNEGNALQ

-459 NEFRQNFYHG
+459 NEFRQNFYQG

-628 EHKINAAEPEASE
+628 EHKINAAEQEASE
-641 RLGTQLLQRNG
+641 RPVIQPLQRTG

-796 MGLTKVLISSVELRL
+796 MGLTKILISSVELRL

-853 HVETTDLCD
+853 QVETTDLCD
-862 DKDELEGESLPSA
+862 DKDEREVESLPSA

-880 FERFLAYAESGED
+880 FERFLAYAASGED
-893 RKLRARCQAYLE
+893 RELRARCQAYLE

-1019 SSLRS
+1019 SSLRR

-1088 RLILLGSSQTTKI
+1088 RLILLGSGQTTKI
-1101 DALAGQ
+1101 EELAGQ

-1179 LTQLLAELSPKLLGT
+1179 LTQLLAELSPKLLRT

-1206 TGEKQPSELLHALS
+1206 AGEKQPSELIPALP
-1220 EDRVYYPEMAADLLT
+1220 EDRVYYPETAADLLT
-1235 LRELLSPRLPH
+1235 LRELISPRLPH
-1246 EELLNVPSKLTV
+1246 EELMNVPSKLTV

-1264 EREMATSL
+1264 ERETATSL

-1452 DYKSDRLQGSRAE
+1452 DYKSDRLRGSRAE

>member
-37 RILRTCLEGSAA
+37 RILRTCLEGRAA

-83 SAEKEK
+83 SAEREK

-147 VLDDMLHEAYSA
+147 VLDDILHEAYSA

-164 KERHDAVLGKKAE
+164 KERHDAASWKKAE
-177 PATEKTDAS
+177 AATGKTEIS
-186 EVSSERRAEADSPG
+186 EVSSEKRAEADSPG
-200 RTETALP
+200 RTEMAP
-207 ETWAGDG
+207 PATWAGDG
-214 LLAQISLMQE
+214 LLAQMSLMQE

-343 LGFIKDVLTS
+343 LGFINDVL
-353 SVLQAGSD
+353 
-361 VMSVQAGVS
+361 
-370 VGIPLTE
+370 
-377 SAIPQCNEGSPLDT
+377 NSP
-391 PTQAQAAAS
+391 
-400 PIAERLSPSAQA
+400 
-412 VAQSQAFVAAADSDS
+412 VAHSQAFVAAADSDS

-459 NEFRQNFYHG
+459 NEFRQNFYQG

-628 EHKINAAEPEASE
+628 EHKINAAEQEASE
-641 RLGTQLLQRNG
+641 RPVIQPLQRTG

-796 MGLTKVLISSVELRL
+796 MGLTKILISSVELRL

-853 HVETTDLCD
+853 QVETTDLCD
-862 DKDELEGESLPSA
+862 DKDEREGESLPSA

-880 FERFLAYAESGED
+880 FERFLAYAASGED
-893 RKLRARCQAYLE
+893 RELRARCQAYLE

-1019 SSLRS
+1019 SSLRR

-1088 RLILLGSSQTTKI
+1088 RLILLGSGQTTKI
-1101 DALAGQ
+1101 EELAGQ

-1179 LTQLLAELSPKLLGT
+1179 LTQLLAELSPKLLRT

-1206 TGEKQPSELLHALS
+1206 AGEKQPSELIPALP
-1220 EDRVYYPEMAADLLT
+1220 EDRVYYPETAADLLT
-1235 LRELLSPRLPH
+1235 LRELISPRLPH
-1246 EELLNVPSKLTV
+1246 EELMNVPSKLTV

-1264 EREMATSL
+1264 ERETATSL

-1452 DYKSDRLQGSRAE
+1452 DYKSDRLRGSRAE

>member
-37 RILRTCLEGSAA
+37 RILRTCLEGRAA

-83 SAEKEK
+83 SAE
-89 LRELV
+89 RELV

-164 KERHDAVLGKKAE
+164 KERHDAALGKKAE
-177 PATEKTDAS
+177 PATGKIDVR
-186 EVSSERRAEADSPG
+186 EVSSEKRAEADSPG
-200 RTETALP
+200 RTEMAP
-207 ETWAGDG
+207 PATWAGDG
-214 LLAQISLMQE
+214 LLAQMSLMQE

-343 LGFIKDVLTS
+343 LGFINDVLTS

-370 VGIPLTE
+370 MEIPLTG
-377 SAIPQCNEGSPLDT
+377 SAIPQRNEGSSFQT
-391 PTQAQAAAS
+391 RTS
-400 PIAERLSPSAQA
+400 TLSQTSA
-412 VAQSQAFVAAADSDS
+412 
-427 SARRKIWNS
+427 ARRKIWNS
-436 AVDEGKALQ
+436 AVNEGNALQ
-445 NWKTLSRNAKNEEK
+445 SWKTLSRNAKNEEK
-459 NEFRQNFYHG
+459 NEFRQNFYQG

-492 TAGGLFSQTVEEI
+492 TAGALFSQTVEEI

-628 EHKINAAEPEASE
+628 EHKINAAEQEASE
-641 RLGTQLLQRNG
+641 RPVTQPLQRTG

-853 HVETTDLCD
+853 HVEATDLCD

-893 RKLRARCQAYLE
+893 RELRARCQAYLE

-1019 SSLRS
+1019 SSLRR

-1088 RLILLGSSQTTKI
+1088 RLILLGSGQTTKI
-1101 DALAGQ
+1101 EELAGQ

-1125 ALPPDFAQGT
+1125 ALPPEFAQRT

-1143 AWAAGELPGLPEA
+1143 AWAAGEMPGLPEA

-1220 EDRVYYPEMAADLLT
+1220 EDRVYYPETAADLLT

-1246 EELLNVPSKLTV
+1246 EELLNAPSKLTV

-1282 LDREESPAEAVLYP
+1282 LDREESPAEAALYP

-1351 LKGELPQAFEH
+1351 LKGELPQAFER

-1452 DYKSDRLQGSRAE
+1452 DYKSDRLRGSRAE

>member
-37 RILRTCLEGSAA
+37 RILRTCLEGRAA

-83 SAEKEK
+83 SAEREK

-120 SDEKGELLLDGHFS
+120 SDEKGELLLGGHFS

-164 KERHDAVLGKKAE
+164 KERHDAASWKKAE
-177 PATEKTDAS
+177 AATGKTEIS
-186 EVSSERRAEADSPG
+186 EVSSEKRAEADSPG
-200 RTETALP
+200 RTEMAP
-207 ETWAGDG
+207 PATWAGDG
-214 LLAQISLMQE
+214 LLAQMSLMQE

-313 ALPYFAE
+313 ALRYFAE

-343 LGFIKDVLTS
+343 LGFINDVLTS
-353 SVLQAGSD
+353 PVLQAGSD

-370 VGIPLTE
+370 MEIPLTG
-377 SAIPQCNEGSPLDT
+377 SAIPQRNEGSSFQIRT
-391 PTQAQAAAS
+391 ST
-400 PIAERLSPSAQA
+400 LSQTSA
-412 VAQSQAFVAAADSDS
+412 
-427 SARRKIWNS
+427 ARREVWNS
-436 AVDEGKALQ
+436 AVNEGNALQ

-459 NEFRQNFYHG
+459 NEFRQNFYQG

-492 TAGGLFSQTVEEI
+492 TACGLFSQTVEEI

-592 IYMVGDIKQSIY
+592 TYMVGDIKQSIY

-628 EHKINAAEPEASE
+628 EHKINAAEQEASE
-641 RLGTQLLQRNG
+641 RPVTQPLQRNG

-762 KAGWSYGD
+762 KVGWSYGD

-853 HVETTDLCD
+853 QVETTDLSD
-862 DKDELEGESLPSA
+862 AADRNESEPLPSA

-1019 SSLRS
+1019 SSLRR

-1088 RLILLGSSQTTKI
+1088 RLILLGSGQTTKI
-1101 DALAGQ
+1101 EELAGQ

-1179 LTQLLAELSPKLLGT
+1179 LTQLLAELSPKLLRT

-1206 TGEKQPSELLHALS
+1206 AGEKQPSELIPALP
-1220 EDRVYYPEMAADLLT
+1220 EDRVYYPETAADLLT
-1235 LRELLSPRLPH
+1235 LRELISPRLPH
-1246 EELLNVPSKLTV
+1246 EELMNVPSKLTV

-1264 EREMATSL
+1264 ERETATSL

-1452 DYKSDRLQGSRAE
+1452 DYKSDRLRGSRAE

>member
-37 RILRTCLEGSAA
+37 RILRTCLEGRAA

-164 KERHDAVLGKKAE
+164 KERHDAALGKKAE
-177 PATEKTDAS
+177 PATGKIDVS
-186 EVSSERRAEADSPG
+186 EVSSERRAEADAPG
-200 RTETALP
+200 RTETALS

-326 KKSSQEKLDF
+326 KKSSQEKLVF

-343 LGFIKDVLTS
+343 LGFINDVLTS

-377 SAIPQCNEGSPLDT
+377 SAIPQCNEGSSFQ
-391 PTQAQAAAS
+391 TQAS
-400 PIAERLSPSAQA
+400 
-412 VAQSQAFVAAADSDS
+412 V
-427 SARRKIWNS
+427 ARRKVWNS

-459 NEFRQNFYHG
+459 NEFRQIFYQG

-492 TAGGLFSQTVEEI
+492 TACGLFSQTVEEI

-617 LETFVAAEKLG
+617 LETFVAAERLG
-628 EHKINAAEPEASE
+628 EDKINAAEPEASE

-667 LLWINRFFASFL
+667 LFWINRFFASFL

-893 RKLRARCQAYLE
+893 RELRARCQAYLE

-1019 SSLRS
+1019 SSLRR

-1101 DALAGQ
+1101 EELAGQ

-1125 ALPPDFAQGT
+1125 ALPPEFAQGT

-1143 AWAAGELPGLPEA
+1143 AWVAGELPGLPQA

-1220 EDRVYYPEMAADLLT
+1220 EDRVYYPETAVDLLT

-1246 EELLNVPSKLTV
+1246 EELMNVPSKLTV

-1282 LDREESPAEAVLYP
+1282 LDREESPAEAALYP

-1351 LKGELPQAFEH
+1351 LKGELPQAFER

-1396 TEELAAAEQ
+1396 AGELAAAEQ

-1452 DYKSDRLQGSRAE
+1452 DYKSDRLRGSRAE

>member
-37 RILRTCLEGSAA
+37 RILRTCLEGRAA

-83 SAEKEK
+83 SAEIEK

-164 KERHDAVLGKKAE
+164 KERHDAALGKKSE
-177 PATEKTDAS
+177 PATGKIDVS

-224 AGRATWLDSFALLSD
+224 AGRAAWLDSFALLSD

-343 LGFIKDVLTS
+343 LGFINDVL
-353 SVLQAGSD
+353 
-361 VMSVQAGVS
+361 
-370 VGIPLTE
+370 
-377 SAIPQCNEGSPLDT
+377 NSP
-391 PTQAQAAAS
+391 
-400 PIAERLSPSAQA
+400 
-412 VAQSQAFVAAADSDS
+412 VAHSQAFAAAADSDS

-459 NEFRQNFYHG
+459 NEFRQNFYQS

-492 TAGGLFSQTVEEI
+492 TACGLFSQTVEEI

-617 LETFVAAEKLG
+617 LETFVAAERLG
-628 EHKINAAEPEASE
+628 EDKINAAEPEASE

-667 LLWINRFFASFL
+667 LFWINRFFASFL

-893 RKLRARCQAYLE
+893 RELRARCQAYLE

-1019 SSLRS
+1019 SSLRR

-1101 DALAGQ
+1101 EELAGQ

-1125 ALPPDFAQGT
+1125 ALPPEFAQGT

-1143 AWAAGELPGLPEA
+1143 AWVAGELPGLPQA

-1220 EDRVYYPEMAADLLT
+1220 EDRVYYPETAADLLT

-1246 EELLNVPSKLTV
+1246 EELMNVPSKLTV

-1264 EREMATSL
+1264 ERETATSL

-1452 DYKSDRLQGSRAE
+1452 DYKSDRLRGSRAE

>member
-37 RILRTCLEGSAA
+37 RILRTCLEGRAA

-83 SAEKEK
+83 SAEREK

-147 VLDDMLHEAYSA
+147 VLDDILHEAYSA

-164 KERHDAVLGKKAE
+164 KERHDAASWKKAE
-177 PATEKTDAS
+177 AATGKTEIS
-186 EVSSERRAEADSPG
+186 EVSSEKRAEADSPG
-200 RTETALP
+200 RTEMAP
-207 ETWAGDG
+207 PATWAGDG
-214 LLAQISLMQE
+214 LLAQMSLMQE

-343 LGFIKDVLTS
+343 LGFINDVL
-353 SVLQAGSD
+353 
-361 VMSVQAGVS
+361 
-370 VGIPLTE
+370 
-377 SAIPQCNEGSPLDT
+377 NSP
-391 PTQAQAAAS
+391 
-400 PIAERLSPSAQA
+400 
-412 VAQSQAFVAAADSDS
+412 VAHSQAFVAAADSDS

-459 NEFRQNFYHG
+459 NEFRQNFYQG

-628 EHKINAAEPEASE
+628 EHKINAAEQEASE
-641 RLGTQLLQRNG
+641 RPVIQPLQRTG

-796 MGLTKVLISSVELRL
+796 MGLTKILISSVELRL

-853 HVETTDLCD
+853 QVETTDLCD
-862 DKDELEGESLPSA
+862 DKDEREGESLPSA

-880 FERFLAYAESGED
+880 FERFLAYAASGED
-893 RKLRARCQAYLE
+893 RELRARCQAYLE

-1019 SSLRS
+1019 SSLRR

-1046 EQPDGLRLIE
+1046 EQPDGFRLIE

-1088 RLILLGSSQTTKI
+1088 RLILLGSGQTTKI
-1101 DALAGQ
+1101 EELAGQ

-1179 LTQLLAELSPKLLGT
+1179 LTQLLAELSPKLLRT

-1206 TGEKQPSELLHALS
+1206 AGEKQPSELIPALP
-1220 EDRVYYPEMAADLLT
+1220 EDRVYYPETAADLLT
-1235 LRELLSPRLPH
+1235 LRELISPRLPR
-1246 EELLNVPSKLTV
+1246 EELMNVPSKLTV

-1264 EREMATSL
+1264 ERETATSL

-1452 DYKSDRLQGSRAE
+1452 DYKSDRLRGSRAE

>member
-37 RILRTCLEGSAA
+37 RILRTCLEGRAA

-164 KERHDAVLGKKAE
+164 KERHDAALGKKAE
-177 PATEKTDAS
+177 PATEKTDTS

-343 LGFIKDVLTS
+343 LGFINDVL
-353 SVLQAGSD
+353 
-361 VMSVQAGVS
+361 
-370 VGIPLTE
+370 
-377 SAIPQCNEGSPLDT
+377 NSP
-391 PTQAQAAAS
+391 
-400 PIAERLSPSAQA
+400 
-412 VAQSQAFVAAADSDS
+412 VAHSQAFVAAADSDS
-427 SARRKIWNS
+427 SARRKVWNS

-459 NEFRQNFYHG
+459 NEFRQIFYQG

-617 LETFVAAEKLG
+617 LETFVAAERLG

-667 LLWINRFFASFL
+667 LFWINRFFASFL

-893 RKLRARCQAYLE
+893 RELRARCQAYLE

-1019 SSLRS
+1019 SSLRR

-1088 RLILLGSSQTTKI
+1088 RLILLGSGQTTKI
-1101 DALAGQ
+1101 EELAGQ

-1179 LTQLLAELSPKLLGT
+1179 LTQLLAELSPKLLRT

-1206 TGEKQPSELLHALS
+1206 AGEKQPSELLRALP
-1220 EDRVYYPEMAADLLT
+1220 EDRVYYPETAADLLT
-1235 LRELLSPRLPH
+1235 LRELLSPRLPR
-1246 EELLNVPSKLTV
+1246 EELMNVPSKLTV

-1264 EREMATSL
+1264 ERETAISL

-1383 ALPQIRSFLRSEL
+1383 ALPQIRSFLCSEL
-1396 TEELAAAEQ
+1396 AAEIAAAEQ

-1430 EITLV
+1430 EIALV

-1478 ACYAEAIRRIQGQKV
+1478 AYYAEAIRRIQGQKV